1 MVDGRDDG
9 HKGRTSTKYAAK
21 KAATER
27 IALARAAEQKAARR
41 RNVMVAGGSTLAVVV
56 VIGLIVGIGLATK
69 KSTGSG
75 NPVNAASSTV
85 TAGLAS
91 AAALTSQ
98 TPDLTLVKGPPARL
112 TGAPLTSG
120 GKPEILYVGAEYCPY
135 CAVTRWPLTVALSR
149 FGTFSNLKTTLSSA
163 TDAAGPNTP
172 TLSYYGATYSSPY
185 FDLVTRE
192 QEDGVGKPLETL
204 SGAEASLFANYGKN
218 SYPFV
223 DFGGTWMQHVA
234 SGDPLV
240 LAGLTPDQVAKDI
253 ADPTTKPGAMT
264 MAGSDTFTAII
275 CGVDGGKPANVCT
288 SIGVVA
294 ATAALSAIK

>member
-27 IALARAAEQKAARR
+27 IALARAAEQKASRR
-41 RNVMVAGGSTLAVVV
+41 RNVMVAGGSTLAVVI

-69 KSTGSG
+69 KSAGPG
-75 NPVNAASSTV
+75 NPVVAASSTV
-85 TAGLAS
+85 TTGLAN

-98 TPDLTLVKGPPARL
+98 TPDLTTVKGAPSRL

-120 GKPEILYVGAEYCPY
+120 GKPEILYVGAEYCPF
-135 CAVTRWPLTVALSR
+135 CAVTRWPLTIALSR
-149 FGTFSNLKTTLSSA
+149 FGTFSNLQTTKSSS
-163 TDAAGPNTP
+163 TDEDPNTP
-172 TLSYYGATYSSPY
+172 TLSYHGASYSSPY

-192 QEDGVGKPLETL
+192 QEDGAQKPLETL
-204 SGAEASLFANYGKN
+204 SAAENSLFENYGKG

-223 DFGGTWMQHVA
+223 DFGGTWMQSGA

-240 LAGLTPDQVAKDI
+240 LAGLTPDQVATNI
-253 ADPTTKPGAMT
+253 ADPTTKPGAMA
-264 MAGSDTFTAII
+264 MAGADTFTAII
-275 CGVDGGKPANVCT
+275 CSVDGGKPANVCT
-288 SIGVVA
+288 SVGVVA
-294 ATAALSAIK
+294 ATTALSANK

>member
-41 RNVMVAGGSTLAVVV
+41 RNIMVAGGSTLAVIV
-56 VIGLIVGIGLATK
+56 VIGLIVGIGLSTK
-69 KSTGSG
+69 KATGAG
-75 NPVNAASSTV
+75 NPVNAASSTI
-85 TAGLAS
+85 TSGLAS

-98 TPDLTLVKGPPARL
+98 SPDLTLVKGPPSRL

-149 FGTFSNLKTTLSSA
+149 FGTFTNLKTTLSSA

-172 TLSYYGATYSSPY
+172 TLSFHGASYSSPY

-204 SGAEASLFANYGKN
+204 TGAETSLFENYGKG

-223 DFGGTWMQHVA
+223 DFGGTWMQSGA
-234 SGDPLV
+234 SGDQTE
-240 LAGLTPDQVAKDI
+240 LAGLTPEDVAKEI

-264 MAGSDTFTAII
+264 LAGADTFSAII
-275 CGVDGGKPANVCT
+275 CSIDGGKPANVCT
-288 SIGVVA
+288 SVGVVA
-294 ATAALSAIK
+294 ATAALSSIK

>member
-27 IALARAAEQKAARR
+27 IALARAAEQKASRR
-41 RNVMVAGGSTLAVVV
+41 RNVMVAGGSTLAVVI

-69 KSTGSG
+69 KSAGPG
-75 NPVNAASSTV
+75 NPVVAASSTV
-85 TAGLAS
+85 TTGLAN

-98 TPDLTLVKGPPARL
+98 TPDLTTVKGAPSRL

-120 GKPEILYVGAEYCPY
+120 GKPEILYVGAEYCPF
-135 CAVTRWPLTVALSR
+135 CAVTRWPLTIALSR
-149 FGTFSNLKTTLSSA
+149 FGTFSNLQTTKSSS
-163 TDAAGPNTP
+163 TDEDPNTP
-172 TLSYYGATYSSPY
+172 TLSYHGASYSSPY

-192 QEDGVGKPLETL
+192 QEDGAQKPLETL
-204 SGAEASLFANYGKN
+204 SAAENSLFENYGKG

-223 DFGGTWMQHVA
+223 DFGGTWMQSGA

-240 LAGLTPDQVAKDI
+240 LAGLTPDQVATNI
-253 ADPTTKPGAMT
+253 ADPTTKPGAMA
-264 MAGSDTFTAII
+264 MAGADTFTAII
-275 CGVDGGKPANVCT
+275 CSVDGGKPANVCT
-288 SIGVVA
+288 SVGVVA
-294 ATAALSAIK
+294 ATTALSAIK